1 MRERHA
7 SIIVGTLSVAG
18 FVLIWEAASRAGW
31 LNPVLV
37 PRPSL
42 IFETLADII
51 QSGTILAPL
60 AHTLALFAIG
70 YVAAAVIGI
79 VLGLAMG
86 TSQTLYGALEPLV
99 ELVRPIPKPALV
111 PALFLFLGIGAK
123 TMVAIVILAGVF
135 PILINTLAGVRGI
148 DPVLVDTARTFRLS
162 RLKTVTSVILPAA
175 LPMILAGMRVALG
188 LALVLTILA
197 EMLAG
202 ESGLGFLILDL
213 QRSFQIR
220 DMYAWIVVLALLGG
234 GLTLAFDAADRFV
247 VPWRGRN

>member
-1 MRERHA
+1 MRDRGA
-7 SIIVGTLSVAG
+7 SIIVGTLSVAS
-18 FVLIWEAASRAGW
+18 FLMIWEGASRAGW

-42 IFETLADII
+42 IFDTLAEII
-51 QSGTILAPL
+51 QSGAILGPL
-60 AHTLALFAIG
+60 AHTLALFAAG
-70 YVAAAVIGI
+70 YSLAALIGI

-86 TSQTLYGALEPLV
+86 TSQTLYGAIEPLV

-111 PALFLFLGIGAK
+111 PALFLFLGFGAT
-123 TMVAIVILAGVF
+123 TMVTIVVLAAVF

-148 DPVLVDTARTFRLS
+148 DPVLIDTARTFRLS
-162 RLKTVTSVILPAA
+162 RLKTVASVILPAA

-234 GLTLAFDAADRFV
+234 GLTVAFDATDRFV
-247 VPWRGRN
+247 VPWRGQS